1 MATDCPGTVGPPAPK
16 REANAKS
23 YVLITG
29 GIMRQLLLATTY
41 GILSLLGV
49 NHASAEYLSSPVLK
63 LCEAANVKAGA
74 TSTTD
79 GPIESGNKPETERAQ
94 AKPNRSVEDVALSER
109 LQDLIQNRLQQYVAG
124 PQNRTA
130 VEAFYRERDFVPI
143 WVNAA
148 GALPSTRKAVD
159 FLHGVAAD
167 GLDPQDF
174 PTPSFADLDPTRL
187 ASDEL
192 TLTNSVAAFVRH
204 ASTGRIAFNR
214 VSGPIYFD
222 LKSPDLQ
229 QVLEQIASSHD
240 IAATLDSFNPQQP
253 QYKELKA
260 ALARAR
266 KVPGVDETKLQ
277 RAHKGGGNQS
287 AKEDVILANM
297 ERWRW
302 IPRDLGAAYV
312 MVNIPDYTLT
322 VMNNGKS
329 VWSTRVVVGQP
340 GKHATPL
347 LAETIKYITFNP
359 TWNVPPSIIRNE
371 YLPALARDP
380 TVLARM
386 GLRIGRNSDGSIRIY
401 QPPSERNAL
410 GRVRF
415 NFPNQFL
422 VYQHDTPDKYLF
434 SKPLRAYSHGCM
446 RVEYPDKYAET
457 LLSISQPQEGYTAQR
472 IRSLYGRGERDV
484 NLKNPIPVYLTY
496 QTVFFDQAG
505 QVQKRPDIY
514 GLDKNVTAL
523 LRGEPAVAHIP
534 VARNYGGARPVR
546 THASARHRY
555 RVVEQPYSRDR
566 IPNFVGSSGSSY
578 YYGSD
583 RRESW

>member
-1 MATDCPGTVGPPAPK
+1 MRTKLLAVSWGILFLLGTDHVFANHVSSPFLKFCEAETVMPPALPLRMRQSTGTDPGTQKAQEKPA
-16 REANAKS
+16 
-23 YVLITG
+23 
-29 GIMRQLLLATTY
+29 
-41 GILSLLGV
+41 
-49 NHASAEYLSSPVLK
+49 
-63 LCEAANVKAGA
+63 
-74 TSTTD
+74 
-79 GPIESGNKPETERAQ
+79 
-94 AKPNRSVEDVALSER
+94 RSVEDVALSER
-109 LQDLIQNRLQQYVAG
+109 LQDLIANKLQQYVTR
-124 PQNRTA
+124 PQDRTA
-130 VEAFYRERDFVPI
+130 VEAFYRGRDFVPL

-167 GLDPQDF
+167 GLDPRDY
-174 PTPSFADLDPTRL
+174 PTPTFADRSPERL
-187 ASDEL
+187 AADEL
-192 TLTNSVAAFVRH
+192 TLTNSVVTFVRH
-204 ASTGRIAFNR
+204 ASTGRVAFSR
-214 VSGPIYFD
+214 VSSSIYFD

-229 QVLEQIASSHD
+229 QVLEKIASSHD

-260 ALARAR
+260 SLARAR
-266 KVPGVDETKLQ
+266 KIPDADVRPKYSVLTKTEAV
-277 RAHKGGGNQS
+277 RAKVSS
-287 AKEDVILANM
+287 AKVDAILANM

-302 IPRDLGAAYV
+302 LPRDLGTAYV

-322 VMNNGKS
+322 VVNKGKP
-329 VWSTRVVVGQP
+329 VWSTRIVVGQP

-380 TVLARM
+380 TALARI

-434 SKPLRAYSHGCM
+434 SKPARAYSHGCM

-457 LLSISQPQEGYTAQR
+457 LLSISQPEEGYTVQR
-472 IRSLYGRGERDV
+472 IRSLYGRGERNI

-496 QTVFFDQAG
+496 QTVFFDEAG
-505 QVQKRPDIY
+505 QVQTRPDIY

-534 VARNYGGARPVR
+534 VARNYGGDSPVR
-546 THASARHRY
+546 
-555 RVVEQPYSRDR
+555 VSRALSPW
-566 IPNFVGSSGSSY
+566 I
-578 YYGSD
+578 
-583 RRESW
+583 